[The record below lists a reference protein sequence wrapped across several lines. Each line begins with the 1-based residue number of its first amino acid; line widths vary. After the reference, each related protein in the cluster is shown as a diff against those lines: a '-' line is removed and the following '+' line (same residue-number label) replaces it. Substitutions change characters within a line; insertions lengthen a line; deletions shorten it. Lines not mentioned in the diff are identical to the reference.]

1 MSLIRLT
8 CFQCPLRLCLG
19 GAGLQGR
26 RGCLGGVEE
35 MRPGGGDIDVDDGD
49 DGNDGNDDDDDGDDD
64 DGDDDVAD
72 ACWLKSAPVAW
83 PKAP

>member
-1 MSLIRLT
+1 
-8 CFQCPLRLCLG
+8 
-19 GAGLQGR
+19 
-26 RGCLGGVEE
+26 
-35 MRPGGGDIDVDDGD
+35 MRPGGGDVDVDDGD
-49 DGNDGNDDDDDGDDD
+49 DGNDGNDDDDDVDDD